1 MRKLVLAIASGAG
14 TGYAP
19 IAPGTAGSALA
30 TGLWL
35 LVVPWSGI
43 SSAAWLGGVLL
54 VTAIGVWAA
63 GEAEKLY
70 GTHDDGRITIDELAG
85 QGVALLFVPV
95 GSGPEVFGVAL
106 SAFLLFRLFDIWKP
120 WPARRFESLPGG
132 VGVVA
137 DDLMAGVYANL
148 CVQLLWRVGLGG
160 AG

>member
-1 MRKLVLAIASGAG
+1 MRKLVLVIASGAG

-30 TGLWL
+30 AGLWL
-35 LVVPWSGI
+35 LAVPWLGI
-43 SSAAWLGGVLL
+43 SSTVWLGGVLG
-54 VTAIGVWAA
+54 VTALGVWAA

-70 GTHDDGRITIDELAG
+70 GQHDDGRITIDEFAG
-85 QGVALLFVPV
+85 QGVSLLFVPAPP
-95 GSGPEVFGVAL
+95 GPDVFWVAL

-120 WPARRFESLPGG
+120 PPARRFESLPGG
-132 VGVVA
+132 IGVVA